1 MHISDGF
8 QIELLS
14 APCSDRPHYIYIYS
28 RMRTLY
34 VYVSALSESHSFQ
47 ANR

>member
-14 APCSDRPHYIYIYS
+14 APSSDRPHYIF
-28 RMRTLY
+28 
-34 VYVSALSESHSFQ
+34 VHVHFVSALSESHSFQ
-47 ANR
+47 ANTSM